1 MGSANDLPP
10 RKNMLSRAGIQTA
23 LGRDARKQVE
33 RGLSCSRSQA
43 WRMVY
48 HGEVPGRFKAALV
61 RLLEEAIVRNQA
73 ELTRLDAELKAIAHA
88 EMVGRAAERRAESM
102 DENPQALPRL
112 FDEWPRKTSVRE

>member
-61 RLLEEAIVRNQA
+61 RLLEEAIARNQA
-73 ELTRLDAELKAIAHA
+73 ELTRLDAELKAIAHV
-88 EMVGRAAERRAESM
+88 EMVDRAKARRAESVGQGT
-102 DENPQALPRL
+102 PALPGFR
-112 FDEWPRKTSVRE
+112 DGTTKT